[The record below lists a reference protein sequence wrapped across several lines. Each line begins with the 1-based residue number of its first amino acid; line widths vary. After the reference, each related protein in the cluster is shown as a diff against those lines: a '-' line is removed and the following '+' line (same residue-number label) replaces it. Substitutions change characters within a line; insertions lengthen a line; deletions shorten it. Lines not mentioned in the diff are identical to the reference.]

1 MPTYLEH
8 KHHEVEFVKVNLLAP
23 VSCEP
28 ASSQTSVCETDP
40 PQVDNFEHL
49 KCSCITIRDA

>member
-1 MPTYLEH
+1 MTH
-8 KHHEVEFVKVNLLAP
+8 FMKVNLLAP

-40 PQVDNFEHL
+40 PQDDNSEHL
-49 KCSCITIRDA
+49 KYSCMETEIQHFMSNQLG